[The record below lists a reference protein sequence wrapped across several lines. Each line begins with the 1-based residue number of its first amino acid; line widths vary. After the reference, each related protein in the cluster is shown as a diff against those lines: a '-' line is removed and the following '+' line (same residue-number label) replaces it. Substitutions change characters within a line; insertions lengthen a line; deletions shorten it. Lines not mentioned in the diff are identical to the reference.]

1 MSNASEQ
8 PALEKRLTLVEGAT
22 QTMLRTQDRIL
33 EELVTFRQ
41 QFTNMQD
48 EMHLIVAMYRA
59 QQETLAR
66 IEAKL
71 SAGGK
76 EHDDDR

>member
-8 PALEKRLTLVEGAT
+8 PALEKRVQLVEGAT

-48 EMHLIVAMYRA
+48 EMHLIVAMYRT
-59 QQETLAR
+59 QQEALAR

-71 SAGGK
+71 SGGK
-76 EHDDDR
+76 ENDDDR